1 MQKHAVELTDPRLFK
16 MLRVN
21 LILNLLFVSQ
31 FFVVVWKSVKNLH
44 SRGQFASDWSLVIK
58 SDGAVV
64 TVRSADWYD
73 LVKVKLTESG
83 VEYRFRLW
91 LRRLLFSENYIP
103 WVDSKIR
110 RITMIDSRNCD
121 WLVLLLRIPMI
132 TTQRSQRQAR
142 KWKRSDSSL
151 NFYKGDIVVAYQKK
165 NNPFLFTT
173 VLCSF
178 LL

>member
-31 FFVVVWKSVKNLH
+31 CFFCCLEISKKSSFKKPVT
-44 SRGQFASDWSLVIK
+44 SDWSLVIK

-73 LVKVKLTESG
+73 LVKIKLTESV

-103 WVDSKIR
+103 WVNSKIR
-110 RITMIDSRNCD
+110 RITMIDSRHCD

-132 TTQRSQRQAR
+132 KKQPSQRQAR
-142 KWKRSDSSL
+142 KWKRSDSFL
-151 NFYKGDIVVAYQKK
+151 NFYKSRI
-165 NNPFLFTT
+165 
-173 VLCSF
+173 
-178 LL
+178 

>member
-1 MQKHAVELTDPRLFK
+1 MLFFCCLK
-16 MLRVN
+16 M
-21 LILNLLFVSQ
+21 SK
-31 FFVVVWKSVKNLH
+31 KSSFKRPVT
-44 SRGQFASDWSLVIK
+44 SDWSLVIK

-64 TVRSADWYD
+64 TVRSANWYD
-73 LVKVKLTESG
+73 LVKIKLTESA

-103 WVDSKIR
+103 WVNSKIR
-110 RITMIDSRNCD
+110 RITMIHSRHCD

-132 TTQRSQRQAR
+132 TKQRSQRQAR

-151 NFYKGDIVVAYQKK
+151 NFYKRDIVVAYQKK
-165 NNPFLFTT
+165 NNLFLFTT
-173 VLCSF
+173 VLCNF